1 MEQGFPGPERKCK
14 PRLNHAPYKPRK
26 PRVEAAPNG
35 DNAKSS
41 AKSLET
47 QQRSNLTLHD
57 WIVVFAYI
65 DAHPGQSQDAI
76 VEHFKTRHEGALIF
90 NQSTLSRRLR
100 DRKSLEQRVNEFPN
114 ALSSKRP
121 RIVTRPDVDR
131 ALFLWVK
138 HMEEKRETVNGPMLV
153 AKRAKFEEQF
163 NVPNAERLKGD
174 RWLNS
179 FKRAY
184 GLREYRRHGKAAS
197 VDLVAV
203 EAERTRLRSILAKYA
218 PKDRFNF
225 DETSL
230 FAL

>member
-1 MEQGFPGPERKCK
+1 MEQGFPGPERKRK

-47 QQRSNLTLHD
+47 QQCSNLTLHD

-76 VEHFKTRHEGALIF
+76 VEHFKTCHEGALIF

-121 RIVTRPDVDR
+121 RIVTHPDVDR

-163 NVPNAERLKGD
+163 NVPDAERLKGD
-174 RWLNS
+174 RWLDS

-184 GLREYRRHGKAAS
+184 GLREYHRHGEAAS